1 MLSFIPCLHVNC
13 ICFTGQFCVNV
24 GYIVLPFCCTWSG
37 RKYLEINGTS
47 RCISCHPITVHIAID
62 RRSLLAVVG
71 PNYIWWAVQ
80 YGRFLP
86 RDAMLSAVCHCRVS
100 VCLSVCVFVTFGYC
114 IKTAK
119 RRIKSNQSNQIYF
132 SVAGINNNTQYK
144 SIHLRV

>member
-71 PNYIWWAVQ
+71 PNYNWWTVQ
-80 YGRFLP
+80 WSIFTARRYAKCGICR
-86 RDAMLSAVCHCRVS
+86 RRVS
-100 VCLSVCVFVTFGYC
+100 VRLHALCVCVCLS
-114 IKTAK
+114 
-119 RRIKSNQSNQIYF
+119 QSGIVSKQLNVESRKQRHTIGF
-132 SVAGINNNTQYK
+132 S
-144 SIHLRV
+144 SEMF